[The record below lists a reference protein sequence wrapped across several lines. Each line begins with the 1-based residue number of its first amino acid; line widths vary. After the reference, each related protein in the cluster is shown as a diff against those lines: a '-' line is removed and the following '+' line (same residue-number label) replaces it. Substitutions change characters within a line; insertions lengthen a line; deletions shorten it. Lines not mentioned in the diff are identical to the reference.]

1 MAALETDERLT
12 VAGEEV
18 VNVTIVTGRAI
29 RDCVETPEDVEVA
42 VEFDDG
48 SPNVVK
54 AFPTY
59 DNEKEILTPPPKK
72 IHLLQSGG

>member
-1 MAALETDERLT
+1 MAVLETDEWLT

-29 RDCVETPEDVEVA
+29 RDCVETPEAEEVA
-42 VEFDDG
+42 VEFDDER
-48 SPNVVK
+48 PDVVK

-59 DNEKEILTPPPKK
+59 DNEKYILTPPHPQKNK
-72 IHLLQSGG
+72 